1 MLYRYPQLSQTF
13 VTNEIHGLRQLGVR
27 VDVIGIEESVQHRV
41 AEKLAGPSRS
51 LRRPSVARA
60 LLDHLWFG
68 ARFCRPY
75 LAFLRTVLSLRHHW
89 RLALLRLPSE
99 ARRLR
104 AGATPTFCHTHF
116 AWSTASVALY
126 LAKLL
131 GAQASI
137 TVHAKD
143 IYAAGR
149 PELRRQLRA
158 FDRVVTVCN
167 YNVGYL
173 DALGVTGDTHGIT
186 VVPCGVNVPGSDLA
200 QRDATADVVSVGRL
214 VEKKGFDTLIR
225 AISVVGAAFP
235 DMRLRIIGDGPERET
250 LERLI
255 EALGVQQ
262 NVTLAGAMEHDRALA
277 EIASAGVFCLAAQRA
292 ADGDSDALPVVL
304 REAMA
309 RGVPV
314 ISTRVAGI
322 PETIDEQVG
331 WLVDP
336 RSPQQLAVTI
346 TAALADPDERRR
358 RGLAGRERVRARW
371 TVDAQVA
378 GMLAVFG
385 GHPEGVAHNHSPV

>member
-1 MLYRYPQLSQTF
+1 M
-13 VTNEIHGLRQLGVR
+13 
-27 VDVIGIEESVQHRV
+27 
-41 AEKLAGPSRS
+41 AEDLAGPSRS
-51 LRRPSVARA
+51 LRRPSVVRA
-60 LLDHLWFG
+60 LLDHLWF
-68 ARFCRPY
+68 ALRFWRQY
-75 LAFLRTVLSLRHHW
+75 LAFLRAVLRLRHHW

-99 ARRLR
+99 ARRLK
-104 AGATPTFCHTHF
+104 AGSAPRFCHTHF

-126 LAKLL
+126 LARLL
-131 GAQASI
+131 DAQASI

-143 IYAAGR
+143 IYAARR
-149 PELRRQLRA
+149 PELRHQLRS

-173 DALGVTGDTHGIT
+173 AALDITGDNHGIA
-186 VVPCGVNVPGSDLA
+186 VVPCGVNVPEPDPT
-200 QRDATADVVSVGRL
+200 QEDATVDVVSVGRL

-225 AISVVGAAFP
+225 AISVVRATFP
-235 DMRLRIIGDGPERET
+235 GVRLRIIGEGPEREA

-255 EALGVQQ
+255 EALGVEH
-262 NVTLAGAMEHDRALA
+262 NVVLAGAMEHDVALA
-277 EIASAGVFCLAAQRA
+277 EIASAKVFCLAAQKG

-322 PETIDEQVG
+322 PETIDRHVG

-336 RSPQQLAVTI
+336 RSPQDLALAI
-346 TAALADPDERRR
+346 QSALADPDERSR

-385 GHPEGVAHNHSPV
+385 GGPLGSVEGCASGHLEGVAHSQSPV